1 MNRKET
7 AMTTEVVL
15 ITKVTMVTTTTA
27 IMAVVTAIVTT
38 ELTKVLWVN
47 LELNHA
53 IMVSCD
59 ARVLMHGVQ
68 VVIMVMGI
76 CMASTMVTTLDNNA
90 MLTLIMDNWEA
101 VTVALV
107 RRDAKKLK

>member
-59 ARVLMHGVQ
+59 ARVLIHWAKVRLAT
-68 VVIMVMGI
+68 VI